1 MTFAVLYWETA
12 SRGGSTHDHWT
23 KMHLWGRIQWH
34 TSHLD
39 VWSIDISK
47 FSSSNGEVVCILCE
61 NGRVFDTESLEVWKH
76 RVLVN
81 MKAVNGNSLSE
92 FLDLLCSLC

>member
-1 MTFAVLYWETA
+1 
-12 SRGGSTHDHWT
+12 
-23 KMHLWGRIQWH
+23 MHLWGRIQWH

-39 VWSIDISK
+39 VWFIDISK
-47 FSSSNGEVVCILCE
+47 FSSDGEIVRILCE
-61 NGRVFDTESLEVWKH
+61 NGRVFDTESQVWKH

-81 MKAVNGNSLSE
+81 MKTVNDNSLSE